1 MNSADRTELTTSVR
15 ASDVAGLTKGVLHG
29 ADIEIRSA
37 RPLSALGPSCLAFA
51 SAANAAIDSSARA
64 VILVRP
70 GQARSDTNTYIEV
83 ENPRLAFAIVLARYF
98 EKPRQSHVAPSASV
112 SSSAAVDPS
121 AWVGERAVIE
131 DGVTIGART
140 VVDHGAVIYAGTTIG
155 DDCVVGAG
163 AVIGAAGF
171 GYERDAE
178 GVPHFLPHLGR
189 LLIGNDVHIGPNCTI
204 ARGTIG
210 QTEIGDHTKIGPQ
223 ANIQHN
229 VRIGRSCMICG
240 QSQISGS
247 VRIDDE
253 CWIGPNCTIRQS
265 VHIGARATVGLGVLV
280 LENVPPSGSLVGQAG
295 VQVGDSPSEQRR
307 PVIQA
312 ADDAKGLDR
321 RFDQYVRDFF
331 KLDAGL
337 PLNDGMTA
345 GDVPGWDSLANVNF
359 LMGLGQAFGAK
370 FDIETIAAMRSIG
383 DVRRELRRH
392 ADGAR

>member
-1 MNSADRTELTTSVR
+1 M
-15 ASDVAGLTKGVLHG
+15 
-29 ADIEIRSA
+29 
-37 RPLSALGPSCLAFA
+37 LAA
-51 SAANAAIDSSARA
+51 SASIAAGA
-64 VILVRP
+64 V
-70 GQARSDTNTYIEV
+70 
-83 ENPRLAFAIVLARYF
+83 
-98 EKPRQSHVAPSASV
+98 
-112 SSSAAVDPS
+112 VDPS
-121 AWVGERAVIE
+121 AWIGERAVIE

-140 VVDHGAVIYAGTTIG
+140 VIDHGAVIYRGTTIG
-155 DDCVVGAG
+155 EDCVVGAG
-163 AVIGAAGF
+163 AVVGAAGF
-171 GYERDAE
+171 GYERNAE
-178 GVPHFLPHLGR
+178 GVPRFLPHLGR
-189 LLIGNDVHIGPNCTI
+189 LLIGNDVHIGPNSTI

-229 VRIGRSCMICG
+229 VRIGRSCLICG

-265 VHIGARATVGLGVLV
+265 THIGARATIGLGVLV
-280 LENVPPSGSLVGQAG
+280 LENVPPAGSLVGRAG
-295 VQVGDSPSEQRR
+295 VQVGDFSSEQ
-307 PVIQA
+307 PGTVMQA
-312 ADDAKGLDR
+312 ADDAKGLDG

-392 ADGAR
+392 ANAAAGL